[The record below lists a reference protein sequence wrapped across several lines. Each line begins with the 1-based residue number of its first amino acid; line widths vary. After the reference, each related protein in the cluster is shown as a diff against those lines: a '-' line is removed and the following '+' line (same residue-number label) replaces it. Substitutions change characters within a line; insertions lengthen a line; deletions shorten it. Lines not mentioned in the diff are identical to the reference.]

1 MKIEII
7 PVSPFETNC
16 YLVWNEAD
24 KSCAV
29 VDPGD
34 EPERI
39 ISRIEKSKM
48 LPKAILL
55 THGHAD
61 HIAAVEPIKKE
72 FEIPIYIGR
81 GDEILLNSPS
91 ANISALFG
99 FHITCPPADHIVDDS
114 DVLKIGS
121 LEFTVIAVPGH
132 SPGGVCYLTED
143 KLFCGDALFAG
154 SIGRTDLPGG
164 DYELLIDSINK
175 GILTL
180 PDNIACY
187 PGHGPATTV
196 GEERKS
202 NPFLTGSRFA

>member
-16 YLVWNEAD
+16 YLVWNEED

-29 VDPGD
+29 IDPGD

-39 ISRIEKSKM
+39 MSRIKQFKI

-61 HIAAVEPIKKE
+61 HIAAVEPIKQA

-81 GDEILLNSPS
+81 GDEELLVSPS
-91 ANISALFG
+91 GNISALFG
-99 FHITCPPADHIVDDS
+99 FDIICPPADHIVNDA

-121 LEFTVIAVPGH
+121 LDFSVIATPGH
-132 SPGGVCYLTED
+132 SPGGVCYLIGNS
-143 KLFCGDALFAG
+143 LFCGDALFAG

-180 PDNIACY
+180 PDNIVCY

-196 GEERKS
+196 GNERKG
-202 NPFLTGSRFA
+202 NPFLAGSRFA